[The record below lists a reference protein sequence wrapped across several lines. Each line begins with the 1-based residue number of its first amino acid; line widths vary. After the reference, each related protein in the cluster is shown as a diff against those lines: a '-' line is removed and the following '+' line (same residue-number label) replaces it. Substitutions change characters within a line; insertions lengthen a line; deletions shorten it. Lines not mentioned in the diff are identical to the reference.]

1 MADTERKLY
10 DYLLNPTEEEKLEVK
25 EKLDQAF
32 KVQRGIEKFGYGE
45 FLEKVVEE
53 KQLKEGK
60 SPEEI
65 VEAKEQTRAYLK
77 DLKNEDIRRLIQE
90 SELDDTQP
98 AKKSKPEIKVDPLTG
113 EKRWDEL
120 TAIDIADAWFSRPQK
135 NPNNE
140 PYQYDTQVL
149 AIDEDDVKKVTV
161 DPETGVMSLA
171 ETKEDYIDGFTYYDY
186 RRKKWYTYNNGRF
199 IPVE

>member
-1 MADTERKLY
+1 MADTERKWY
-10 DYLLNPTEEEKLEVK
+10 DYLLNPTEEEKLEIK

-65 VEAKEQTRAYLK
+65 VEAKEQTRTYLK

-90 SELDDTQP
+90 SELDDTEP
-98 AKKSKPEIKVDPLTG
+98 AKKAKPTIKVGDEVIQAGIKAPAKVG
-113 EKRWDEL
+113 FEEDEL
-120 TAIDIADAWFSRPQK
+120 SEIGIGS
-135 NPNNE
+135 
-140 PYQYDTQVL
+140 
-149 AIDEDDVKKVTV
+149 
-161 DPETGVMSLA
+161 
-171 ETKEDYIDGFTYYDY
+171 
-186 RRKKWYTYNNGRF
+186 
-199 IPVE
+199 

>member
-1 MADTERKLY
+1 MADTERKWY

-32 KVQRGIEKFGYGE
+32 KVQRGIEKFGYAE

-65 VEAKEQTRAYLK
+65 IESKEQTRAYLK

-90 SELDDTQP
+90 AELDDTQP
-98 AKKSKPEIKVDPLTG
+98 AKKAKPEIKVGDTVIQAGIKAPAKVG
-113 EKRWDEL
+113 FEEDEL
-120 TAIDIADAWFSRPQK
+120 SEIGIGESVGNAIVSGTIKIPLGFVNVTTLLYDAFQDAD
-135 NPNNE
+135 
-140 PYQYDTQVL
+140 
-149 AIDEDDVKKVTV
+149 
-161 DPETGVMSLA
+161 
-171 ETKEDYIDGFTYYDY
+171 
-186 RRKKWYTYNNGRF
+186 